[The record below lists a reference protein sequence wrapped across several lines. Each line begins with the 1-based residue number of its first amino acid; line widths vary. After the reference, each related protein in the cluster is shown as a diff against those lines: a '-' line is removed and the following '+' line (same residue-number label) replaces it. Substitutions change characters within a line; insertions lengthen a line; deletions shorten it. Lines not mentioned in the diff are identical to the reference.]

1 MNELERRKQRDKF
14 SEWKVRAMKTLTP
27 MIAKFFTEK
36 FSQDDA
42 KRLGLIIFDLNNPYF
57 DIFDSVGN
65 RLSEESIINVRILLE
80 IRVENFI
87 KEYKEKFGE

>member
-1 MNELERRKQRDKF
+1 MTELERRKERDKF

-42 KRLGLIIFDLNNPYF
+42 KRLGSIIFDLNNPYY
-57 DIFDSVGN
+57 DIFNSDGS
-65 RLSEESIINVRILLE
+65 RLDAENVIAFRILLK
-80 IRVENFI
+80 IRVEDFI
-87 KEYKEKFGE
+87 KEHKEKFGE

>member
-1 MNELERRKQRDKF
+1 MNELERRKERDKF
-14 SEWKVRAMKTLTP
+14 SEWKVRAMKILTP

-57 DIFDSVGN
+57 DIDLDNGHWAYGTQ
-65 RLSEESIINVRILLE
+65 LSEID
-80 IRVENFI
+80 
-87 KEYKEKFGE
+87 